1 MHGNMNV
8 KFMNAKIFVG
18 VSVTK
23 MRDMKVIYRGDND
36 FVLKTPEY
44 SNHNFELF

>member
-23 MRDMKVIYRGDND
+23 MRDMKVIYRGDD
-36 FVLKTPEY
+36 SVLKNTRI
-44 SNHNFELF
+44 